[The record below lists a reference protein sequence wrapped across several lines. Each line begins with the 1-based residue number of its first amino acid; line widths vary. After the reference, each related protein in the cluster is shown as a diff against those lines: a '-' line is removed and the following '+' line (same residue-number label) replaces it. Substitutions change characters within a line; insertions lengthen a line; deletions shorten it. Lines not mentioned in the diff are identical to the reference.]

1 MYINNMYIDKMYIDI
16 MYYAINRIHDKA
28 FRSNLSI

>member
-1 MYINNMYIDKMYIDI
+1 MYIDKMYIDI